1 MALGNRLCGQN
12 VFISHGRFSPFIFYV
27 LVANDPSLFS
37 GCRSHR
43 KDLHVVVQGLVS
55 LNLLIRQGNKVLLA
69 KSSDEEGA
77 ADDVI
82 GQIVLIQQRT
92 IHRQTKE
99 LSLRIAHHGHQLL
112 ERIHS
117 FNISSY
123 ELLHIR
129 EAFNLLHTAGLLRF
143 YH

>member
-1 MALGNRLCGQN
+1 M
-12 VFISHGRFSPFIFYV
+12 VSFPFLFYV
-27 LVANDPSLFS
+27 LITYDPSPFS

-82 GQIVLIQQRT
+82 SKTMSESYYQDHQG
-92 IHRQTKE
+92 TKDKA
-99 LSLRIAHHGHQLL
+99 S
-112 ERIHS
+112 
-117 FNISSY
+117 NTT
-123 ELLHIR
+123 
-129 EAFNLLHTAGLLRF
+129 N
-143 YH
+143 